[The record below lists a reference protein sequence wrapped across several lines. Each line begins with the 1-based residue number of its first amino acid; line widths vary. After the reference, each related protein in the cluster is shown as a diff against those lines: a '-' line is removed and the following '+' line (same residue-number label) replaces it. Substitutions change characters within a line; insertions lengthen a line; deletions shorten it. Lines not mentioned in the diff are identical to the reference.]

1 MASIQAGNDLQAAQ
15 FNTQMSIDVD
25 KFNEQADFQRDQ
37 WNASNAQAVEQS
49 NVQWRRQANL
59 QNTAAQNAANQ
70 QNAQIAYNMSSQE
83 QTQLWQQLRD
93 ETAYIRQNYENEQ
106 QRKAQMI
113 ATAIGNESVFKKVG
127 DTSNFINTLEAAL
140 GSVG

>member
-1 MASIQAGNDLQAAQ
+1 MNKQTFSATS
-15 FNTQMSIDVD
+15 
-25 KFNEQADFQRDQ
+25 
-37 WNASNAQAVEQS
+37 
-49 NVQWRRQANL
+49 
-59 QNTAAQNAANQ
+59 AANQ